1 MIIYN
6 LKFAIRNVIKNKGYN
21 LINILGLSIGMMA
34 SIFICLWIVDELSYD
49 RFHQFADR
57 IYRVAWQSENPQTRT
72 PHPMSYQL
80 VNDMPE
86 VENAVSIT
94 PVWGDG
100 LTRPMRTVKQGEIQY
115 EENGIYAADTTFF
128 QVFSFPLLKGDP
140 NTALKDV
147 GGLVITQA
155 IARKYFEDE
164 DPMGKMLII
173 NFGTDI
179 PFVITGVME
188 QIPENSHFHFDF
200 LISYNT
206 TKSVETGEFYEWS
219 DFGHYNY
226 LLMSENASPKDLESR
241 LVEWMGQYREWSEE
255 ALTEFQNGT
264 IGFKLQP
271 LTDIH
276 LRSNIRWELENNGNI
291 VYVYI
296 FSSLAFFIILIAC
309 INFMNLSTAGASKRS
324 VEIGLRKAIGAKRT
338 QLISQFYSE
347 SFLASLLAMIIGIVI
362 FEFFTP
368 VLNSLTGKVFNL
380 NYADPLT
387 LILLFIFV
395 IICTLLAGTYPAIIL
410 SGFKPTQI
418 LKTINPGSRDKVSF
432 RNILVIFQ
440 FAISAF
446 LIIGTLIISSQIK
459 FLRNQKLGLMSEQ
472 VLAIPIRDTLIQ
484 TNYKSVKTEF
494 LKNNGVLNV
503 SAVSN
508 IPGKNFNQ
516 NPIQWKGDD
525 ETLNVSELSV
535 DHDFFATL
543 GIPVTSGRSFSLD
556 RESDEE
562 FAYILNK
569 EAASFFDWD
578 SPIEQEVTWYDDEI
592 TRDGKVIGV
601 VENFHFQSLHKAIE
615 PLIIHL
621 QPDVFNYFLIKISPV
636 NITESITYLK
646 NTYQELDP
654 NNDFTYFFLD
664 DEFANLYQS
673 EERIET
679 IFSYFTLLSIFISC
693 LGLFGL
699 SAYDAE
705 RRTKEIGIRKVNGA
719 TMANIVILL
728 SRDIS
733 RWVFIAFVIA
743 CPFGFFLMRGW
754 LKNFAYQISISWWS
768 FILTGIIVILIGLI
782 AVSYQAVRA
791 ARRNPIETLR
801 YE

>member
-1 MIIYN
+1 
-6 LKFAIRNVIKNKGYN
+6 
-21 LINILGLSIGMMA
+21 
-34 SIFICLWIVDELSYD
+34 
-49 RFHQFADR
+49 
-57 IYRVAWQSENPQTRT
+57 
-72 PHPMSYQL
+72 
-80 VNDMPE
+80 
-86 VENAVSIT
+86 
-94 PVWGDG
+94 
-100 LTRPMRTVKQGEIQY
+100 
-115 EENGIYAADTTFF
+115 
-128 QVFSFPLLKGDP
+128 
-140 NTALKDV
+140 
-147 GGLVITQA
+147 
-155 IARKYFEDE
+155 
-164 DPMGKMLII
+164 
-173 NFGTDI
+173 
-179 PFVITGVME
+179 
-188 QIPENSHFHFDF
+188 
-200 LISYNT
+200 
-206 TKSVETGEFYEWS
+206 
-219 DFGHYNY
+219 
-226 LLMSENASPKDLESR
+226 
-241 LVEWMGQYREWSEE
+241 
-255 ALTEFQNGT
+255 
-264 IGFKLQP
+264 
-271 LTDIH
+271 
-276 LRSNIRWELENNGNI
+276 
-291 VYVYI
+291 
-296 FSSLAFFIILIAC
+296 
-309 INFMNLSTAGASKRS
+309 
-324 VEIGLRKAIGAKRT
+324 
-338 QLISQFYSE
+338 
-347 SFLASLLAMIIGIVI
+347 
-362 FEFFTP
+362 
-368 VLNSLTGKVFNL
+368 
-380 NYADPLT
+380 
-387 LILLFIFV
+387 
-395 IICTLLAGTYPAIIL
+395 
-410 SGFKPTQI
+410 
-418 LKTINPGSRDKVSF
+418 
-432 RNILVIFQ
+432 
-440 FAISAF
+440 
-446 LIIGTLIISSQIK
+446 
-459 FLRNQKLGLMSEQ
+459 MSEQ